1 MRNVE
6 FETLK
11 HYVWHPQTVCLTVSD
26 MLFDNFNTRIS
37 CMFSP
42 CFVLT
47 YWLSGEYE
55 YMRNTRIFVRK
66 FFRMGFGGTL
76 AGIY

>member
-1 MRNVE
+1 MVMRNVE

-11 HYVWHPQTVCLTVSD
+11 HYVWHPQTVCLTMSD

-37 CMFSP
+37 CMFSS

-47 YWLSGEYE
+47 Y
-55 YMRNTRIFVRK
+55 
-66 FFRMGFGGTL
+66 
-76 AGIY
+76 